1 MFRFRFSFRSASAL
15 RVLWLA
21 YWVGMAAAMHAP
33 VPGRMHL
40 PVAGGD
46 KILHCLM
53 YFLLTMLGARVLMLR
68 GGLTNRRLAMWGA
81 VYLAYA
87 ALDEFTQP
95 LTGRTASVN
104 DWLADATGIVLASS
118 ILSTQTARSDN
129 TEGS

>member
-1 MFRFRFSFRSASAL
+1 MLRFRFSFRSASTL

-21 YWVGMAAAMHAP
+21 YWVGMAAAMHTP
-33 VPGRMHL
+33 VPGTMHL

-53 YFLLTMLGARVLMLR
+53 YFLLTMLGARVLMLG

-81 VYLAYA
+81 VYLAYG
-87 ALDEFTQP
+87 ALDELLQP

-118 ILSTQTARSDN
+118 ILSTQTARSDDL
-129 TEGS
+129 EGS